1 MRFTLAAASAA
12 ALLLSGSSILAKADE
27 CSCPPQ
33 GGSYWDGSNSI
44 NTGISASSNDNNNG
58 GASGN
63 NWADPWSQPAP
74 IRQVPKVKP
83 TKKNLQKGTVKAIEQ
98 LQEKKVIP
106 ADLGK
111 ELQEAINKAIDEHT
125 TKQVVAEVAA
135 SGTTTTV
142 TVTPSATVVP
152 TTIIDANGAVST
164 VYMTQTITALPPGAT
179 ILSNQTIAALDSIE
193 DAIRDAI
200 KSVTASKSGLDATA
214 QAELEKCL
222 SAVLTN
228 GGLPEGYSCISQSGS
243 TSAGLQAT
251 FANSIEQLIGIL
263 PARIID
269 SIQDAVTPMLTD
281 LLPSENILL
290 SNINSAISSVVSSLS
305 GNSVTAIEGMQAC
318 YALAI
323 RQHSNTSYLQCWTAE
338 GGPFDALNTATSAV
352 VEQFVGVLPGSVLD
366 SVRNITKSTLTAG
379 AGSALGAVGT
389 NLTDQLD
396 NALASVANSLTGNS
410 VTLYKQ
416 LQDCMNELIRNGNA
430 TAAEHC
436 LTQGP
441 AASAR
446 TMLMSMANQWSGYL
460 PSSFFTD
467 LVRIVENMDNTG
479 SYTEGQIVDAL
490 EQAFNNANMGPA
502 YVGCFEQVQSCVL
515 DEVRSTGNI
524 GATCPGPQP
533 GCELIGSNNSTSLAN
548 ATLASEISAASLAAA
563 TATIVADNSTI
574 IVPSATSNG
583 TDSSV
588 SAPTAMTSV
597 ESATSESMLAS
608 SSSDAKPTET
618 SSEALAPMSDPV
630 VAVFRPT
637 ETASSSTDSDSGSPG
652 STPVVAADD
661 VPASSVT
668 VDASSSSASQ
678 PAAADSSAAPASE
691 EVPVVPSPTQ
701 RFTKKSIKRSH
712 QKLRLMYSEHYPRF

>member
-12 ALLLSGSSILAKADE
+12 ALLLSSSSILATADE
-27 CSCPPQ
+27 CSCPHQ

-44 NTGISASSNDNNNG
+44 NTGISASSNDNTNG
-58 GASGN
+58 DASGN
-63 NWADPWSQPAP
+63 NWSDPWSQPAP

-142 TVTPSATVVP
+142 TITPSATVVP
-152 TTIIDANGAVST
+152 TTIVDANGAVST

-281 LLPSENILL
+281 LLPSESVLL

-436 LTQGP
+436 LTQDP

-460 PSSFFTD
+460 PSSFFSD

-479 SYTEGQIVDAL
+479 SYTEAQIVDAL

-502 YVGCFEQVQSCVL
+502 YVGCFEQVQGCVL
-515 DEVRSTGNI
+515 DEIRSTGNI

-548 ATLASEISAASLAAA
+548 ATLASELSAASLATA
-563 TATIVADNSTI
+563 TATIIADNSTV

-588 SAPTAMTSV
+588 PAPAATATSSM
-597 ESATSESMLAS
+597 ESAASDSTLTSPS
-608 SSSDAKPTET
+608 SGATPTET
-618 SSEALAPMSDPV
+618 SSEAAVSMSDPV

-637 ETASSSTDSDSGSPG
+637 ETASSATDAMSSSPASTA
-652 STPVVAADD
+652 VAVDD
-661 VPASSVT
+661 VPASSAT
-668 VDASSSSASQ
+668 DASSESV
-678 PAAADSSAAPASE
+678 AATSPSAPASD
-691 EVPVVPSPTQ
+691 EVPVAPSATQ